1 MKTKPHATSVRLSVE
16 AKRLLRLLAEQA
28 GISMT
33 AKREVTMR
41 EQAQR
46 EGVT

>member
-1 MKTKPHATSVRLSVE
+1 MKMKPHATRVRLSVE
-16 AKRLLRLLAEQA
+16 AMRLWSWLAETS

-33 AKREVTMR
+33 AKLAVAMR

-46 EGVT
+46 EGVQ